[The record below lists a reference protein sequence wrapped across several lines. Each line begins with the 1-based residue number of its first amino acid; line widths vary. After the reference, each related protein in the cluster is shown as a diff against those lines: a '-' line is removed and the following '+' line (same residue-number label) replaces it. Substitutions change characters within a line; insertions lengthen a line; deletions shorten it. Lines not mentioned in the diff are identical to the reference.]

1 MGFRLSNRMTDAGY
15 YRGTTADQDT
25 RFGDKT
31 KKLMKILKFSDQLDQ
46 PVDMR
51 KVKLDAMKPW
61 IHEKLVEILGFEDDV
76 VIDYAINQLE
86 ETNNPDPKAVQ
97 INLTGFL
104 NAKNARLFMAEL
116 WPMLLSAQSNAH
128 GIPDKLIE
136 LTRQEMETV
145 KADAE
150 KMQKF
155 QSNIQNIQET
165 LKKGREDEGE
175 ETKVRPDR
183 SERRREDGDRRERKR
198 ERRRSRSRSK
208 KRSRSRDR
216 KKRSRS
222 RERKHKHRSRS
233 RERRRERKR
242 SRSRDRKRSGEKR
255 REKSKSKS
263 REPPSSSADQKR
275 DD

>member
-1 MGFRLSNRMTDAGY
+1 
-15 YRGTTADQDT
+15 
-25 RFGDKT
+25 
-31 KKLMKILKFSDQLDQ
+31 
-46 PVDMR
+46 
-51 KVKLDAMKPW
+51 
-61 IHEKLVEILGFEDDV
+61 
-76 VIDYAINQLE
+76 
-86 ETNNPDPKAVQ
+86 
-97 INLTGFL
+97 
-104 NAKNARLFMAEL
+104 
-116 WPMLLSAQSNAH
+116 MLLSAQSNAH

-136 LTRQEMETV
+136 LKRQEMETV

-175 ETKVRPDR
+175 ETKVRPER

-242 SRSRDRKRSGEKR
+242 SRSRDKNVPVKNDGRNRNQRVGNLLHHQLTKNVTTRSRNCRIHANCDFVKLPKVTQR
-255 REKSKSKS
+255 FHLLLFALCTFVLSHL
-263 REPPSSSADQKR
+263 
-275 DD
+275 